1 MKLFTSSAIALFAG
15 LIAAPAAAQYNTPTS
30 GPQPTGPTQPSQA
43 APKADAKT
51 PTLSNKAGKAIVEL
65 QKAVKAK
72 DTASIPAKLAAA
84 KAVAQ
89 TKDDHFAIGALQ
101 LEAAQN
107 AKDPAGMLAGAD
119 EVAASGYAPPSTVSG
134 IYTQLGVGA
143 YNDKKYADAVS
154 LFQKAAT
161 IDPSNAEAVKFLG
174 LAQNASG
181 NKEAASATLLK
192 AIQQGAATGQKPP
205 EDLYKQAVGV
215 AYGSR
220 SPTALELSRQW
231 VAAYPTPD
239 SWHDALA
246 IYRNLGSPD
255 SSLALDIMRLASA
268 TGSMRGSGDYN
279 VYASD
284 TINSMNY
291 GEAKAVL
298 AEGIS
303 SGRIKASDPVIQDL
317 QNALRGKAAPTA
329 AELSSREAGAKVPNA
344 YMRVADAYYGAG
356 NYQKAADLY
365 GKAVAAGADAN
376 VGNLRQGEALARA
389 GDKAGAAAAFKK
401 VGGTQASVAKYWL
414 LYTGG

>member
-1 MKLFTSSAIALFAG
+1 MKLFTSSAIALIAG
-15 LIAAPAAAQYNTPTS
+15 LIAVPAAAQYNTPMS
-30 GPQPTGPTQPSQA
+30 GPQPTGPTQPSKA

-51 PTLSNKAGKAIVEL
+51 PTLSNKAGKAIIEL

-89 TKDDHFAIGALQ
+89 TKDDHFAVGALQ

-143 YNDKKYADAVS
+143 YNDKKYADAVT

-174 LAQNASG
+174 LAQNAAG

-192 AIQQGAATGQKPP
+192 AIQAGAATGQKPA

-231 VAAYPTPD
+231 VAAYPSPD

-246 IYRNLGSPD
+246 IYRNIGSPD

-298 AEGIS
+298 AEGLS

-317 QNALRGKAAPTA
+317 QNALKGKAAPSA

-344 YMRVADAYYGAG
+344 FMRVADAYYGAG
-356 NYQKAADLY
+356 NYQKAAELY

-376 VGNLRQGEALARA
+376 VANLRQGEALARA
-389 GDKAGAAAAFKK
+389 GDKAGAAAALKK

-414 LYTGG
+414 LYVGG